1 MTRKRVL
8 LLAILLSFLAS
19 PSRAA
24 DPPQR
29 LTILHTN
36 DVHGHLRPFSY
47 PGISLLRSGVVSEG
61 NMQSA
66 GLLAAFD
73 LATRRDIGGIA
84 RRATLAA
91 RIRTDLAKQ
100 QTPVWMIDAGDIF
113 FYSPFSNEYH
123 GDADVLAMNQAGY
136 DFATFGNHEFDITLD
151 QLKKMIADARF
162 HFLCANITDKATSR
176 PLAKPYEV
184 RQIGAVRVG
193 IFGLVETGVG
203 RSVAASGGLTA
214 EDALTTAT
222 SVVAELRGPQK
233 ADVIVLIS
241 HLGDSMDQQL
251 ALKTQGIDVIIG
263 AHWHTRLPQGK
274 LVQWS
279 DELKP
284 DEINGTIVVQTGQWG
299 GELGRLDLLLQK
311 NTAGKWRVNRYHE
324 RLIPVT
330 SETPEDPAVNAVL
343 DKLWAPIAAK
353 YDEVLATATA
363 DFAERGDDLSQNNLY
378 ADLVRAEFGVEV
390 EFEGTGGVHWPI
402 VSGPVTRGALVD
414 LDQNQ
419 STVVTFRMKGSEIR
433 RFVQRSTPIGSGL
446 RYRMFR
452 GKLDAITVG
461 DSPLDDARVYSC
473 AASSSM
479 AGRMNGFEVLDR
491 TDTKKPWSDVVIGA
505 IRKARTITPAYDGRR
520 IVVDNPRSA
529 ARDE

>member
-1 MTRKRVL
+1 MTRKL
-8 LLAILLSFLAS
+8 FLFLTILLSGLVS

-29 LTILHTN
+29 LTILHSN

-47 PGISLLRSGVVSEG
+47 PENSSIRSGSVIAG
-61 NMQSA
+61 GMQASSIL
-66 GLLAAFD
+66 GAFD
-73 LATRRDIGGIA
+73 LPARRDIGGIA
-84 RRATLAA
+84 RRATIAA
-91 RIRTDLAKQ
+91 RIRGDLAKQ

-113 FYSPFSNEYH
+113 YYSPFSTEYH

-136 DFATFGNHEFDITLD
+136 DFATLGNHEFEITLA

-162 HFLCANITDKATSR
+162 HFLCANVTDTATR
-176 PLAKPYEV
+176 QPLMKRDEV
-184 RQIGAVRVG
+184 RQVGAARVG
-193 IFGLVETGVG
+193 IFGLVTN
-203 RSVAASGGLTA
+203 SSHSLAASGGLEF
-214 EDALTTAT
+214 EDDSAAAA
-222 SVVAELRGPQK
+222 SVVAELRGPMK
-233 ADVIVLIS
+233 ADIVVLIS
-241 HLGDSMDQQL
+241 HLGDAEDKKL
-251 ALKTQGIDVIIG
+251 ALKVPGIDVIVG
-263 AHWHTRLPQGK
+263 AHWHTRLPQGQF
-274 LVQWS
+274 VPWS

-284 DEINGTIVVQTGQWG
+284 DEVNGTIVVQAGQWG

-311 NTAGKWRVNRYHE
+311 NTAGRWRVNRYHE
-324 RLIPVT
+324 SLIPVT
-330 SETPEDPAVNAVL
+330 SETPEDPGVNAVL

-363 DFAERGDDLSQNNLY
+363 DFAERGDDLSQTNLY
-378 ADLVRAEFGVEV
+378 ADLVRAEFGVDV
-390 EFEGTGGVHWPI
+390 EFEGTGGVHWPL
-402 VSGPVTRGALVD
+402 VSGSVTRGALVD

-461 DSPLDDARVYSC
+461 DAPLDDARVYSC

-491 TDTKKPWSDVVIGA
+491 TDTKKPWSGVVIGA

-520 IVVDNPRSA
+520 IVVDNPRSGD
-529 ARDE
+529 R